1 MIYITHNIALV
12 QNAAKKAQ
20 QNVDDDDDD
29 DDDDLTNAQNAH
41 RKVYDHVI

>member
-1 MIYITHNIALV
+1 MHTHIYIALV
-12 QNAAKKAQ
+12 QNVAKKAQ

-29 DDDDLTNAQNAH
+29 DDLAKAQNAH